1 MTKGAEHEQLHGKGN
16 WELSHDMARNTAS
29 KSSTKCSCRRP
40 RVRTT
45 FLSSFSPAQTRLFSA
60 RASVK
65 TTSVAFLKTSM
76 HRVIFVH
83 SRPLWK
89 QAKHDANHG
98 GSQGMPPYPPSLI
111 VSLLRDRHQTSVVG
125 RTLSSTLHCRLV
137 SVTRTSSAWFLKL
150 SSTLRRTRCAFK
162 AM

>member
-1 MTKGAEHEQLHGKGN
+1 MIWPAIPRRK
-16 WELSHDMARNTAS
+16 ARQSVRTEGMCAR
-29 KSSTKCSCRRP
+29 CRCVCVLRQCCDFSRP

-60 RASVK
+60 RASMK